1 MGTPY
6 AFLFLTQ
13 FSRRLRMTE
22 KPNPLEDRKETYV
35 TMHEAADYLRVA
47 LRTVYRWVEQGRLK
61 VFHVGRGST
70 RIPTSELERFI
81 SENTGLFREKEE

>member
-1 MGTPY
+1 
-6 AFLFLTQ
+6 
-13 FSRRLRMTE
+13 MTE
-22 KPNPLEDRKETYV
+22 KSNPLEERKETYV

-70 RIPTSELERFI
+70 RIPISELERFI
-81 SENTGLFREKEE
+81 SENTHLLREKEE

>member
-22 KPNPLEDRKETYV
+22 KPNLLDDRKETYV
-35 TMHEAADYLRVA
+35 TMHEAADHLRVS

-61 VFHVGRGST
+61 VFHAGRGST
-70 RIPTSELERFI
+70 RIPMSELGRFI
-81 SENTGLFREKEE
+81 SENTGLFR